1 MMDDD
6 GGKEK
11 ESDWDDNTKQ
21 GEYGI
26 MFGMMNAL
34 IEVSIINGK
43 RRQVDPGFLF
53 LIVVDLTL
61 KQPLAL
67 MMH

>member
-1 MMDDD
+1 MMIAGEREKD
-6 GGKEK
+6 KER
-11 ESDWDDNTKQ
+11 SDDNTKQ

-26 MFGMMNAL
+26 MSGTYAL

-43 RRQVDPGFLF
+43 RRQVGPGFLF
-53 LIVVDLTL
+53 LIVVNLTL

>member
-6 GGKEK
+6 GGSEKEK
-11 ESDWDDNTKQ
+11 VRTDDNTKQ

-26 MFGMMNAL
+26 MFGTYAL

-43 RRQVDPGFLF
+43 RRQAGPGFLF
-53 LIVVDLTL
+53 LIVVNLTL
-61 KQPLAL
+61 KQPLVS